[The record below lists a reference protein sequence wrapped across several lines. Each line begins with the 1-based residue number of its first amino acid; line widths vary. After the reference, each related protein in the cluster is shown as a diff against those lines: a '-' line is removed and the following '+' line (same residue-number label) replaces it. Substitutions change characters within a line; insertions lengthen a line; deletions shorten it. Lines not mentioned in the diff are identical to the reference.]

1 MASEAVKP
9 VVATPPSLSSARAA
23 EPFSSPT
30 TGGVTL
36 EYQRQAAKEL
46 VAYFQEKK
54 YEEEAR
60 EGRVLGFTK
69 KNEIGNGRCV

>member
-23 EPFSSPT
+23 EPSSSPT